1 MFWMIAVMATIS
13 MVCGVVAVQHWRH
26 TQTPWWEGLGLRLDR
41 WTWLDLAIGI
51 LISALV
57 MVGIFVAEWSMG
69 ALKVEGFRPVG
80 MDFWTELVKRA
91 ASAFQEELL
100 FRSLMLSG
108 LVLMLRRRW
117 LALGVMAVLF
127 GVAHAT
133 NPNASALSV
142 AGNALDGLLYGVA
155 FLWSGCIWLPLG
167 LHFAWNFFQG
177 PVLGFPVS
185 GFDMGGLVQQH
196 AVGNDLLTG
205 GSYGPEAGIIGRV
218 AWLVAFA
225 LVLAWL
231 AMRQRFRPVPE
242 HSPKDVLPS

>member
-26 TQTPWWEGLGLRLDR
+26 TQIPWWKGLGLHLDR
-41 WTWLDLAIGI
+41 WTWIDLGIGI

-57 MVGIFVAEWSMG
+57 MAGIFVAEWSMG
-69 ALKVEGFRPVG
+69 ALTVEGFRAVG

-91 ASAFQEELL
+91 GFAFQEEFL

-108 LVLMLRRRW
+108 LVLALGRKW
-117 LALGVMAVLF
+117 LALGIMAVLF

-133 NPNASALSV
+133 NPNASVFSV

-155 FLWSGCIWLPLG
+155 FLWSGRIWLPLG

-185 GFDMGGLVQQH
+185 GFDMGGLIQQYP
-196 AVGNDLLTG
+196 VGSDLLTG
-205 GSYGPEAGIIGRV
+205 GSYGPEAGIMGRV

-231 AMRQRFRPVPE
+231 AMRQRSKLVPNRSAE
-242 HSPKDVLPS
+242 GVLPL